1 MDLSIILTIIGLL
14 ATFVFGFLSID
25 LFKRKRYPGKITF
38 VKQSSI
44 GLFDS
49 FVKNFNEI
57 AILFED
63 KPIKD
68 NLIYIKGCFI
78 NDGDIDIEGEK
89 IEKPICIE
97 LPEKYSWVNCK
108 ITDTTKNLLS
118 DYNIAND
125 KNVELK
131 FGLFRKGEFIQIE
144 ALIQASH
151 DINNDDNIFD
161 LTKFTHRISQT
172 QKITLTNLLS
182 ENQIKKKK
190 GKIIQRIWSTA
201 IQMILPFIFSIVLF
215 VFLKSAEINYRS
227 IENGKTIEYK
237 ATPKRDGIVEL
248 KDLQTDEEKSIS
260 IIDFQDKSKY
270 LPFIPEKTL
279 WQKLKESWFIIPAWL
294 ALIVIFG
301 LLDYWEVRKSNKIY
315 RILSNKE

>member
-1 MDLSIILTIIGLL
+1 MDISIILTIIGLL

-108 ITDTTKNLLS
+108 ITDTTKNLFS
-118 DYNIAND
+118 DYKIAND

-161 LTKFTHRISQT
+161 LIKFTHRISQT
-172 QKITLTNLLS
+172 QKITTTNLLS

-201 IQMILPFIFSIVLF
+201 IQMVLPFILSIVLF
-215 VFLKSAEINYRS
+215 VFIKSAEINYRS
-227 IENGKTIEYK
+227 IENGKAVEYK

-248 KDLQTDEEKSIS
+248 ENILTDEEKSIS
-260 IIDFQDKSKY
+260 ITDFQDKSKY

-279 WQKLKESWFIIPAWL
+279 WQKLKESLFIIPAWL
-294 ALIVIFG
+294 VIILIFG

-315 RILSNKE
+315 GILNKKE

>member
-1 MDLSIILTIIGLL
+1 MDLSIILTIIGLI

-108 ITDTTKNLLS
+108 ITDTTKNLFS
-118 DYNIAND
+118 NYKITND
-125 KNVELK
+125 KNVDLN

-151 DINNDDNIFD
+151 EIDNDDNIFD
-161 LTKFTHRISQT
+161 QIKFTHRISQT
-172 QKITLTNLLS
+172 QKITTTNLLS
-182 ENQIKKKK
+182 ENQIKKRK
-190 GKIIQRIWSTA
+190 GRIIQRIWYTA
-201 IQMILPFIFSIVLF
+201 IQLLVPFVITIGLF
-215 VFLKSAEINYRS
+215 IFLKSAGINYRS
-227 IENGKTIEYK
+227 VENGKTIEYK
-237 ATPKRDGIVEL
+237 ATPKRDGIVKMKNL
-248 KDLQTDEEKSIS
+248 LTDKEKSIS
-260 IIDFQDKSKY
+260 IAEFQDKSKY
-270 LPFIPEKTL
+270 IPFIPDKTL
-279 WQKLKESWFIIPAWL
+279 WQQLKESWFIIPAWL
-294 ALIVIFG
+294 ALLLVFG